1 MYPINKTPIKE
12 RRKHVPISKFQNY
25 DTTHQTHIKN
35 IYMGKSSYLKSNLHS
50 VPLSKEDEYIYTR
63 FWRAVNKLEPF
74 RKRILYLKYDYNFD
88 VINSNKKIAGL
99 CGCSEETVRKYV
111 NKVIVNFTQ
120 TPLIR

>member
-1 MYPINKTPIKE
+1 MTSIASFCMHNINSNDYQRCFRIY
-12 RRKHVPISKFQNY
+12 ISGSTSRN
-25 DTTHQTHIKN
+25 
-35 IYMGKSSYLKSNLHS
+35 LKSNLHS